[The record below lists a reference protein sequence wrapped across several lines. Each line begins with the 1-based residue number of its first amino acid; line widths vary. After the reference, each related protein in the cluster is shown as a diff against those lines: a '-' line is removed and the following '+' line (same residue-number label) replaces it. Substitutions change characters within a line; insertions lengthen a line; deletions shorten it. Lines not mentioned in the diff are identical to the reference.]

1 MSDPVNEI
9 RRLCGL
15 DPLDEGAGTVDGLVK
30 TVESSMTRYVRA
42 MDNPMAALDDLSQEL
57 EEVVDGEP
65 TMPALSR
72 VEKAAKNFAVETN
85 KLYGDFRKSR
95 ETVYEIAKAFG
106 VSTRRRSPKK
116 AEHSMGNNAAE
127 VVASIDGIAK
137 SIQSSL
143 SGVANK
149 SARYLKDLRAFTPKL
164 AKAIEGDKDSPEF
177 DIAKGL
183 VIDNFI
189 DDVRG
194 PNSTYFEGM
203 NAIAKRI
210 RKAFS
215 LAKHEFGIREAD
227 EGIIHLDSEDDEE
240 FGS

>member
-15 DPLDEGAGTVDGLVK
+15 GPLDEGAGTVDGLVK

-106 VSTRRRSPKK
+106 VSTRRRSPKG
-116 AEHSMGNNAAE
+116 SDGRL
-127 VVASIDGIAK
+127 ASVDT
-137 SIQSSL
+137 SS
-143 SGVANK
+143 
-149 SARYLKDLRAFTPKL
+149 
-164 AKAIEGDKDSPEF
+164 
-177 DIAKGL
+177 
-183 VIDNFI
+183 NF
-189 DDVRG
+189 
-194 PNSTYFEGM
+194 
-203 NAIAKRI
+203 
-210 RKAFS
+210 FS
-215 LAKHEFGIREAD
+215 
-227 EGIIHLDSEDDEE
+227 
-240 FGS
+240 